1 MSGFVLIETYWNVK
15 ADNTGLRPAFCS
27 INRNILECKERSRIR
42 LTLLY
47 NVLIETYWNVKIRV
61 IWKDLVLDLSINRNI
76 LECKD

>member
-1 MSGFVLIETYWNVK
+1 MSGSVLIETYWNVK

-47 NVLIETYWNVKIRV
+47 NVLIETYWNVKAPQ
-61 IWKDLVLDLSINRNI
+61 
-76 LECKD
+76 

>member
-1 MSGFVLIETYWNVK
+1 MLIIWSGMSGSVLIETYWNVK

-47 NVLIETYWNVKIRV
+47 NVLIETYWNVKAPQ
-61 IWKDLVLDLSINRNI
+61 
-76 LECKD
+76 